1 MNTEEFEGFAP
12 VYPALFNDWNTFI
25 RKYWTLT
32 LWPVKPCS
40 PGLPGSPLAP
50 CQEIKQEDE
59 PLSDDRQPV
68 PRVIESNKAWFMPA
82 LKKTTEVQFED
93 GETSFARSYVLA
105 NREFFFFH
113 SQHQPAL
120 KSFRKFS
127 FTLPRSDVRKTAAFD
142 FWLVGLVPTQM
153 LVGLW
158 WLCGQTTT
166 TKCGLFCETQ
176 WQIAQKWC
184 TA

>member
-12 VYPALFNDWNTFI
+12 VYPALFNDWNAFI

-68 PRVIESNKAWFMPA
+68 PRVIESNKALFMPA

-105 NREFFFFH
+105 NREIYF
-113 SQHQPAL
+113 
-120 KSFRKFS
+120 FS
-127 FTLPRSDVRKTAAFD
+127 FSTSASIEELPKVQFYFTPKWRSENCSVWFLTGWFGSNTNACRIMMTL
-142 FWLVGLVPTQM
+142 
-153 LVGLW
+153 
-158 WLCGQTTT
+158 
-166 TKCGLFCETQ
+166 
-176 WQIAQKWC
+176 
-184 TA
+184 